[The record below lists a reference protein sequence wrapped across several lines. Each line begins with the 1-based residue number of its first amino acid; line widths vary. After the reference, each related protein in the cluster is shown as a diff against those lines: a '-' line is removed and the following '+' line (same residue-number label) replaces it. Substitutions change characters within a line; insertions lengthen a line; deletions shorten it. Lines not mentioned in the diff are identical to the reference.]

1 VMMMHWINVKEHER
15 GLLFRNGVFERLLA
29 PGRHFVFDPFLRVR
43 IERASVRQAW
53 LVHRDLEVIVRS
65 GQLAGQAVV
74 LDLKD
79 HQRALVWIDGR
90 LDAVVGP
97 GLQVL
102 WTAFH
107 EVRTEVIDARSVRF
121 EHPELPVVLAP
132 AGPRGTRELL
142 EPVVIAAGWAGLVF
156 VDGRHVAALGP
167 GVHAFWRGEGHV
179 KVVQVDL
186 REQTADVA
194 GQEIMTGDKVTLR
207 LNALVAYKVVD
218 PVKAVTEV
226 EDHAQALYRQAQLVL
241 RAVVGTRELDVLL
254 ADKDG
259 VTRELLEMLRSRVA
273 TFGLEVRAL
282 GIRDVILPGEM
293 KEILNRVTTAKKVA
307 EAALITRREET
318 AAMRSQANTA
328 RVFES
333 NPTLMRLRELEVLEK
348 VAEKSNLSVIVG
360 EGGLAE
366 RVVKLL

>member
-1 VMMMHWINVKEHER
+1 MVMHWIKVREHER
-15 GLLFRNGVFERLLA
+15 GLLFRDGVFERLLA
-29 PGRHFVFDPFLRVR
+29 PGRHFFFEPFLRVK
-43 IERASVRQAW
+43 IEIASVRQAW
-53 LVHRDLEVIVRS
+53 FAHRDLEVIARS
-65 GQLAGQAVV
+65 GQLAAEAIV
-74 LDLKD
+74 LDLED
-79 HQRALVWIDGR
+79 HQRALVWIDRR

-97 GLQVL
+97 GLHAL

-107 EVRTEVIDARSVRF
+107 EVRTEIIDARGVRF
-121 EHPELPVVLAP
+121 EHRELPVILAP
-132 AGPRGTRELL
+132 AGPRGGRELL
-142 EPVVIAAGWAGLVF
+142 ETVVVAAGWTGLVF
-156 VDGRHVAALGP
+156 VDGRQVAALEP
-167 GVHAFWRGEGHV
+167 GVHAYWRGEGHV
-179 KVVQVDL
+179 RVVQVDL
-186 REQTADVA
+186 REQVADVA

-207 LNALVAYKVVD
+207 LNALVAYKVSD
-218 PVKAVTEV
+218 PVKAVTAV
-226 EDHAQALYRQAQLVL
+226 EDHVQALYRQAQLVL

-273 TFGLEVRAL
+273 SFGLEVHGL

-318 AAMRSQANTA
+318 AAIRSQANTA

-360 EGGLAE
+360 EGGLAD